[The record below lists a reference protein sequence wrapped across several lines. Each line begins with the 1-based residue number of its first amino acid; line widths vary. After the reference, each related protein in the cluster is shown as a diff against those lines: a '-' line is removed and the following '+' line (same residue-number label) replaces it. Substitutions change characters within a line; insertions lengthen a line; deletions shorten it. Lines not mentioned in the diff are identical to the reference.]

1 MPILLLFGAVTV
13 VATALLI
20 LFWRHMDRR
29 VQAAYSDHTLDELA
43 KRLDEAVMEQQHL
56 TGRIESLEAIIA
68 AEPWERTLEAP
79 DRLQELEAR
88 QDKS

>member
-43 KRLDEAVMEQQHL
+43 QRLDDAVIEQQHL

-88 QDKS
+88 RDKS